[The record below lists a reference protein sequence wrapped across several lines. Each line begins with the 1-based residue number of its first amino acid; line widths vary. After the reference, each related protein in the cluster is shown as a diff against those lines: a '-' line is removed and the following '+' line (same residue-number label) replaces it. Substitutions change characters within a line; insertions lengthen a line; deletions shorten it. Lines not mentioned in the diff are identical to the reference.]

1 MGNSEKGH
9 IYIPHLEQNN
19 LPFSS
24 FRWCLSRNRLT
35 INATTYTFLERSFR
49 DLSANV
55 WVVALIV
62 YHFRDKRQKRSC
74 VAVFGVYLENGKQ
87 SMLQPIHC
95 RKDLFESFPE
105 MYGLVALIVY
115 RFRDKRQ

>member
-49 DLSANV
+49 DLSRNV

-62 YHFRDKRQKRSC
+62 TDFEINAKNETEMILLKWRVSLKSDSDMISSFIHK
-74 VAVFGVYLENGKQ
+74 
-87 SMLQPIHC
+87 MLNI
-95 RKDLFESFPE
+95 K
-105 MYGLVALIVY
+105 
-115 RFRDKRQ
+115 